1 LAVRATEIY
10 AKYPDEFDAEARG
23 LARSGQMR
31 RDLANLHPI
40 LTPDQSRALNQSWDP
55 SIIIAGSGMCEGG
68 RIVHHLKHNLWRRG
82 VQVLMTSFM
91 AEGSL
96 GRRLVEGA
104 KSVRIFR
111 EDIVVRADIRTVGG
125 LSAHAGQ
132 GGLLDWIA
140 PAADAR
146 PRVVLTHGEQRQRAG
161 LAGKLAQRFG
171 LQADSPE
178 RLAVIEL

>member
-1 LAVRATEIY
+1 
-10 AKYPDEFDAEARG
+10 
-23 LARSGQMR
+23 
-31 RDLANLHPI
+31 
-40 LTPDQSRALNQSWDP
+40 
-55 SIIIAGSGMCEGG
+55 MCEGG